1 MKIITDAT
9 DLKGKYVLIRSSLNI
24 PLEDG
29 KVRNS
34 FRINRALPTL
44 RYLHEAGARIIILSH
59 LGRKPEESLKPV
71 FDELEKHLPVQW
83 GGSVTGGEF
92 GERKNLMSDG
102 DILMAENLRQDPREV
117 LNDSEFVEYL
127 ASLGDVYVND
137 AFAEAHR
144 EHASTFG
151 LIGKLPA
158 YVGLTLEE
166 EITELSKVTE
176 PESPSLFLL
185 GGAKFE
191 TKMPLVEKYLDLY
204 DNVFISGALMNDI
217 FKAKGYEVGKSLV
230 SDVSLAGAEFLN
242 NPKLIIPIDVIVDGP
257 DGKITKSPEQVLP
270 EESIMDVGPM
280 TVDMLVTYIEKA
292 KSILWNG
299 PFGAYDMGYTEST
312 EMTAQHIAKCD
323 AFSVIGGGDTVAAI
337 EKLELNDQF
346 GFVSIGGGAM
356 LAFLEHGS
364 TSVIDALN
372 TDS

>member
-1 MKIITDAT
+1 MKKITDAI

-44 RYLHEAGARIIILSH
+44 RYLHEAGARVIILSH

-83 GGSVTGGEF
+83 GGVITGPEF
-92 GERKNLMSDG
+92 GERKNLMADG
-102 DILMAENLRQDPREV
+102 DILLVENLRQDPREKA
-117 LNDSEFVEYL
+117 NDPEFVEFL
-127 ASLGDVYVND
+127 ASLGEVYVND

-151 LIGKLPA
+151 LAKKLPA
-158 YVGLTLEE
+158 YIGLTLEE
-166 EITELSKVTE
+166 EISELSKVTE
-176 PESPSLFLL
+176 PKSPSLFLL

-230 SDVSLAGAEFLN
+230 SDVSLTGADFLN

-257 DGKITKSPEQVLP
+257 DGKITKSPDQVLP

-292 KSILWNG
+292 QSILWNG

-312 EMTAQHIAKCD
+312 EMTAKHIAKCD

-364 TSVIDALN
+364 TSVIDAL
-372 TDS
+372 DSDR